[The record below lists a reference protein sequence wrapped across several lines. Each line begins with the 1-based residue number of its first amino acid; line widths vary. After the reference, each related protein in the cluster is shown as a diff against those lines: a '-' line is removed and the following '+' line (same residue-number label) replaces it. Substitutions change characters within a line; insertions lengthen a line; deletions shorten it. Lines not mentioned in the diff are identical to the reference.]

1 MTSPLLLHF
10 DHRFLTLGDRFY
22 TAMPAE
28 GIGKKPYLI
37 HANAHA
43 AQLIGLPTETFHSP
57 EFLDYFSGN
66 QPLPGSH
73 PLAMVYSG
81 HQFGQWA
88 GQLGDGRALL
98 LGQVRNTDG
107 DLWDIQLKGGG
118 KTPYSRF
125 GDGRAVVR
133 SCIREYLCS
142 EAMHALGI
150 PTSRALSIVGTGES
164 VQREIAEPGAVF
176 TRLAQS
182 HIRFGHF
189 EHFYYRKNHDELK
202 ALCDHVIAEYF
213 PHHTGHYDRWFAEV
227 VSRTASMIAQWQ
239 AVGFCHGVMNTDN
252 MSILGLT
259 LDYGP
264 FGFMEAFDLDYVC
277 NHSDHSGRYSYD
289 QQPMIGR
296 WNCHALAHALSPII
310 PTEITNPILAGYDVT
325 FNHHYSQLMRQKI
338 GIAPSDSSHDDLWI
352 DLLTLMASQ
361 RSDYSLTFRYLA
373 DSFTTP
379 HLWTDLFRDPGSAT
393 EWLTRYH
400 HTLRSLGSDDQII
413 TSLNGVNPRVV
424 LRNWVAESAIRSA
437 EDGND
442 YSEITQIL
450 QLIQTPYN
458 AHLNAVHYGDP
469 APDHYLGLQVSCS
482 S

>member
-1 MTSPLLLHF
+1 MISRFEFPF
-10 DHRFLTLGDRFY
+10 DHQFATLGNQFY
-22 TAMPAE
+22 TQIPAE
-28 GIGKKPYLI
+28 GIGKNPYLI
-37 HANAHA
+37 HSNSDA
-43 AQLIGLPTETFHSP
+43 APLIGLPTETFQSP

-66 QPLPGSH
+66 QSLPGSH

-98 LGQVRNTDG
+98 LGQVRNADG

-150 PTSRALSIVGTGES
+150 PTSRALCIVGTGES
-164 VQREIAEPGAVF
+164 VQRETAEPGAVF
-176 TRLAQS
+176 TRLARS

-189 EHFYYRKNHDELK
+189 EHFYYQKNHDALK
-202 ALCDHVIAEYF
+202 ALCDHVIDEYF
-213 PHHTGHYDRWFAEV
+213 PQHQGHYDRWFADV
-227 VSRTASMIAQWQ
+227 VSQTASMIAQWQ

-264 FGFMEAFDLDYVC
+264 FGFIEAFDIDYVC
-277 NHSDHSGRYSYD
+277 NHSDHAGRYAYD
-289 QQPMIGR
+289 QQPMIGL
-296 WNCHALAHALSPII
+296 WNLHALAHALSPII
-310 PTEITNPILAGYDVT
+310 PSEVTTPILSEYDLT
-325 FNHHYSQLMRQKI
+325 FNHHYFQLMRQKI
-338 GIAPSDSSHDDLWI
+338 GCAPSDSTHDDLWI

-361 RSDYSLTFRYLA
+361 RSDYTLTFRRLA

-379 HLWTDLFRDPGSAT
+379 ISWTSLFRDPGPAT

-400 HTLRSLGSDDQII
+400 YSLRSLGAEDRII
-413 TSLNGVNPRVV
+413 TSLNQVNPRYV
-424 LRNWVAESAIRSA
+424 LRNWVAESAIRAA

-442 YSEITQIL
+442 YSEIDKVL
-450 QLIQTPYN
+450 QLIQTPYDD
-458 AHLNAVHYGDP
+458 HLDAIHYGDP